1 MAWAYYFDPVPAI
14 EKGIKHCIENMHRN
28 VYFEFQHE
36 PSLVRVPASEGAIR
50 ECNADPD
57 VDLFDEN
64 VYLGVNT
71 IFLICIYVET
81 SLNSIL
87 IQHVKPGISANAI
100 RKLSIEKKIYEIMGP
115 EKISSLLNSHDYSLF
130 NDMKRI
136 RNKLVHYKY
145 EVNESFASMPP
156 LTAFVITTGKE
167 SESTEISLPDLCSPQ
182 LLARAFESTKNMIK
196 QVAASMD
203 LVPNPITSSVRT
215 DATGVSPTSFVTQRD
230 IEIAREM
237 DFI

>member
-1 MAWAYYFDPVPAI
+1 MAWAYYFDPVPAV

-36 PSLVRVPASEGAIR
+36 PSLVRIPASEEAIR
-50 ECNADPD
+50 DCNADPD

-64 VYLGVNT
+64 IYLGVNA

-87 IQHVKPGISANAI
+87 IQHAKPGISATTI
-100 RKLSIEKKIYEIMGP
+100 RELLIEEKICEIMGS
-115 EKISSLLNSHDYSLF
+115 EQSASLLNSPDYRLF
-130 NDMKRI
+130 SDMKRI

-145 EVNESFASMPP
+145 EVNESFASTAP

-167 SESTEISLPDLCSPQ
+167 SESTKISLPDLCSPQ

-196 QVAASMD
+196 RVAASKD